1 MSIQA
6 LADSL
11 GLSISTVSRALNGY
25 SDVSI
30 ATRARVAAAADA
42 MNYKPHP
49 LARRLA
55 TGRIGAVAL
64 LFSGRVGNRQEST
77 LASLMSGATEEMRR
91 HSYFTM
97 AVGLPMGDQE
107 LIELDRFIIAK
118 LVDGVMLVRPY
129 TNDQRVA
136 MLQARKVPLVTYG
149 RTLDNAPHAWVDVD
163 NVAAYVEATAQLIAL
178 GHRRIALLSGPSHMT
193 FAVHR
198 EQGFLQA
205 LKTAGIAP
213 LQCPIINTNLSSE
226 EGALATHQLLT
237 TGARPSAILG
247 VTDALALGASQAVA
261 KLHLKVGHDVSV
273 MGFGNIDAGEFCT
286 PPLSTIDHGI
296 VNSGRQLARTLLEVM
311 RGTPI
316 DTLHYLEKP
325 QLLMRE
331 SVGVFSK
338 KKLEDA

>member
-6 LADSL
+6 LADSS
-11 GLSISTVSRALNGY
+11 GLSISTVS
-25 SDVSI
+25 
-30 ATRARVAAAADA
+30 RARVAAAADA

-77 LASLMSGATEEMRR
+77 LAPLMSGAAEEMRR

-107 LIELDRFIIAK
+107 LIELDRFITAK
-118 LVDGVMLVRPY
+118 LVDRVMLVRPY
-129 TNDQRVA
+129 TGDKRVA
-136 MLQARKVPLVTYG
+136 MLQAHKVSLVTYG

-163 NVAAYVEATAQLIAL
+163 NVAAYVEATVQLIAL
-178 GHRRIALLSGPSHMT
+178 GHRQIALLSGPSHMT

-205 LKTAGIAP
+205 LKTAGIA
-213 LQCPIINTNLSSE
+213 
-226 EGALATHQLLT
+226 
-237 TGARPSAILG
+237 
-247 VTDALALGASQAVA
+247 
-261 KLHLKVGHDVSV
+261 
-273 MGFGNIDAGEFCT
+273 
-286 PPLSTIDHGI
+286 
-296 VNSGRQLARTLLEVM
+296 
-311 RGTPI
+311 
-316 DTLHYLEKP
+316 LHYLENP

-331 SVGVFSK
+331 SVGVFNSP